1 MCRGEIRLRSG
12 PGVGNGPFPS
22 YTMFGRFPLH
32 VFVQAVGRA
41 EKRFPVRIFD
51 PGRTSGPLWFPCM
64 RVPGGMG
71 GPGNLWER
79 HWTVRPWACS
89 ASRCSCFLRVGAVVA
104 AFCGRFGAGRSFG
117 AGRDR
122 AAPKSLP
129 FFDISSSVAVSS
141 GGQSEVRRKK
151 YVDFFAKDWLKWKKC
166 LPLFL

>member
-1 MCRGEIRLRSG
+1 MRKGAGSVSTLCSGEIRLRSG

-51 PGRTSGPLWFPCM
+51 PGRTSDPLWFPCM
-64 RVPGGMG
+64 RCRGDWRTGKSVGTALDGAALG
-71 GPGNLWER
+71 LF
-79 HWTVRPWACS
+79 

-122 AAPKSLP
+122 AATKSLS
-129 FFDISSSVAVSS
+129 FFGISSSVAVSS
-141 GGQSEVRRKK
+141 GGRSEVRRKK
-151 YVDFFAKDWLKWKKC
+151 CRFFLRKIG
-166 LPLFL
+166 